1 MRTGFA
7 LLLAALMLA
16 GCGGEQ
22 GGAPA
27 GGDSA
32 AQDAAAP
39 DAAAVGTGKAVD
51 GPVKVAFVANNPSE
65 FWQIAK
71 AGTAQAAE
79 ELGCEVEFKIPAD
92 GSAQTQQQIVED
104 LIARGVS
111 GIAISPCAPEHQTE
125 MLNRAAAQVNL
136 ITQDSDAPQSD
147 RACYIGTNN
156 YEAGTA
162 AGELLKEVLPEGG
175 EIMLFV
181 GSMDA
186 QNARDR
192 KKGIEEAI
200 EGTDITIIDTRT
212 DRGDRMQAI
221 ANVQDGLVANPGL
234 DCLVGLWSYNGPAI
248 LNGVRDSGKL
258 GDVSIVCFDE
268 EDETLQGIKDG
279 HIYGTIVQQ
288 PYEFGY
294 QSVYL
299 LTDLAKGDTS
309 GVPEDQQIFIPVRT
323 IKQHNVDEFI
333 SEMEQLL
340 DQS

>member
-1 MRTGFA
+1 MRAGFA
-7 LLLAALMLA
+7 LLLTVLMLA
-16 GCGGEQ
+16 GCGGQQNGTPESDDTA
-22 GGAPA
+22 APS
-27 GGDSA
+27 SA
-32 AQDAAAP
+32 NAAAP
-39 DAAAVGTGKAVD
+39 SSAEPAAS

-111 GIAISPCAPEHQTE
+111 GIAISPCAPAHQTE
-125 MLNRAAAQVNL
+125 MLNRTAAQVNL

-147 RACYIGTNN
+147 RICYIGTNN
-156 YEAGTA
+156 YEAGQA

-192 KKGIEEAI
+192 KKGIEDTI
-200 EGTDITIIDTRT
+200 EGAGITIVDTRT

-221 ANVQDGLVANPGL
+221 ANVQDALVANPEL

-279 HIYGTIVQQ
+279 HIIGTIVQQ

-299 LTDLAKGDTS
+299 LNDLAKGDKS
-309 GVPEDQQIFIPVRT
+309 GVPEDRQIFIPVRT
-323 IKQHNVDEFI
+323 IKRHNVDEFLA
-333 SEMEQLL
+333 EMEQLL
-340 DQS
+340 SQS